1 MGIIGRLLILQ
12 SIKERRNMYTS
23 SKTRVLDE
31 SYFNFR
37 KSLGDMETEDL
48 EILLDAY
55 TIMGIPL
62 FESQIKAIKDE
73 LEFRNTSLGKELL

>member
-31 SYFNFR
+31 SYSNFR

-62 FESQIKAIKDE
+62 FEAQINAIKDE

>member
-1 MGIIGRLLILQ
+1 
-12 SIKERRNMYTS
+12 
-23 SKTRVLDE
+23 
-31 SYFNFR
+31 
-37 KSLGDMETEDL
+37 METEDL

-62 FESQIKAIKDE
+62 FEAQINAIKDE